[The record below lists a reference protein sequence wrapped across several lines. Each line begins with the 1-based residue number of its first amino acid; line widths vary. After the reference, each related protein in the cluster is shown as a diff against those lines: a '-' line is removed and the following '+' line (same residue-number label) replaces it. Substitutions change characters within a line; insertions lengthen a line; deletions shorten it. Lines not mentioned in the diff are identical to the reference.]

1 MPAHALWQSPRMN
14 RQRTPGI
21 SLIVAADRN
30 RAIGRAGAMPWH
42 LPDDLRHFKQQTLG
56 KPILM
61 GRRTF
66 EAIGK
71 ALPGRRNLVLSRSAS
86 VIDAHPEIEVVYSLR
101 QALDL
106 CADSPEL
113 MVIGGGEVYALALPL
128 ATTLWLTEVDTAVVD
143 ADAWFPAWDPDEWLE
158 SWREARGADERN
170 VHARIYRRL
179 QRIEDASQDIQP
191 N

>member
-1 MPAHALWQSPRMN
+1 MN